1 MRRST
6 PTITAASAARAAVVP
21 PGMAPSIARS
31 SVTSTPSKPSS
42 RRESRIASG
51 ERPAG
56 RSGFIRVHQVTNHD
70 HRHLGLDGH
79 SKTRQV
85 PLYNGL
91 HIVVDTKPF
100 KMGTFEAI
108 AITYSPRSTSA
119 VR

>member
-1 MRRST
+1 
-6 PTITAASAARAAVVP
+6 
-21 PGMAPSIARS
+21 MAPSIARS

-70 HRHLGLDGH
+70 HRHLDLDGH

-91 HIVVDTKPF
+91 HIAVDTKPF
-100 KMGTFEAI
+100 KMGTFECDCDNLLA
-108 AITYSPRSTSA
+108 ALDERSQVGHDEHA
-119 VR
+119 VDAADGKV